1 MYEKMY
7 FMVVRKMRNILKN
20 KKWVFIFIVFILCS
34 ILVSSILLVNAFMYH
49 TAPDTV
55 AEQSESSNTIITVPN
70 ENQSQSTGQI
80 EEKPSVITL
89 DMAKQVALTDAQV
102 NIAEAVFYKEELITE
117 NGNSIYHIA
126 FSTLTHHYD
135 YQMNEVTGEIIKK
148 SSESLTNNHQP
159 TENPT
164 VDVQIKEEPQ
174 TESSSATDVNENV
187 SDKVRFISVDEAKN
201 IAVSHAGLT
210 INQVRF
216 SKAKFEKDNDR
227 VEYEIEFHIEET
239 EYEYVIDAVSGAI
252 LEYDIDED

>member
-1 MYEKMY
+1 
-7 FMVVRKMRNILKN
+7 
-20 KKWVFIFIVFILCS
+20 
-34 ILVSSILLVNAFMYH
+34 MYH

-126 FSTLTHHYD
+126 FSTLTHPYD

-148 SSESLTNNHQP
+148 SS
-159 TENPT
+159 
-164 VDVQIKEEPQ
+164 
-174 TESSSATDVNENV
+174 
-187 SDKVRFISVDEAKN
+187 
-201 IAVSHAGLT
+201 
-210 INQVRF
+210 
-216 SKAKFEKDNDR
+216 
-227 VEYEIEFHIEET
+227 
-239 EYEYVIDAVSGAI
+239 
-252 LEYDIDED
+252 

>member
-1 MYEKMY
+1 
-7 FMVVRKMRNILKN
+7 MRNILKN
-20 KKWVFIFIVFILCS
+20 KNWVFIFILFILCS

-55 AEQSESSNTIITVPN
+55 AEQSESSNTIITVPDK
-70 ENQSQSTGQI
+70 NQSQSTGPI
-80 EEKPSVITL
+80 EENPSVITL
-89 DMAKQVALTDAQV
+89 DMAKKVALTDAQV
-102 NIAEAVFYKEELITE
+102 NIAEAVFHKEELITE
-117 NGNSIYHIA
+117 HETSIYHIA
-126 FSTLTHHYD
+126 FSTLTHQYD
-135 YQMNEVTGEIIKK
+135 YQMNGVTGEIIKK
-148 SSESLTNNHQP
+148 SSEPLSNNNQP

-174 TESSSATDVNENV
+174 TESSSAADRNENV

-227 VEYEIEFHIEET
+227 VEYEIEFHIGET